1 MSVIRTAYGEGVSE
15 DQHGVT
21 VDDGVELPRPAEGE
35 VWAVG
40 AVILDGNG
48 RAFAQRRAPDRRL
61 FPDCWDVVGG
71 HVEPGESLLGALV
84 REVAEETGWRVRR
97 VRRLL
102 GVTAWTGD
110 DGLGTRHEA
119 DFLVEVD
126 GDLRRPV
133 LERSEHTAH
142 GWFGPGD
149 LDRLKE
155 NRAPGEFLVHDLIAA
170 ALRDVPAPAG
180 TAGPSGCAA
189 PGDGTGRGGGG
200 GTPARRP
207 RGATPAPAPAP
218 ECS

>member
-1 MSVIRTAYGEGVSE
+1 M
-15 DQHGVT
+15 T

-110 DGLGTRHEA
+110 DGPPDAATRPT
-119 DFLVEVD
+119 FLVEVTS
-126 GDLRRPV
+126 R
-133 LERSEHTAH
+133 
-142 GWFGPGD
+142 
-149 LDRLKE
+149 
-155 NRAPGEFLVHDLIAA
+155 
-170 ALRDVPAPAG
+170 
-180 TAGPSGCAA
+180 
-189 PGDGTGRGGGG
+189 
-200 GTPARRP
+200 
-207 RGATPAPAPAP
+207 
-218 ECS
+218 